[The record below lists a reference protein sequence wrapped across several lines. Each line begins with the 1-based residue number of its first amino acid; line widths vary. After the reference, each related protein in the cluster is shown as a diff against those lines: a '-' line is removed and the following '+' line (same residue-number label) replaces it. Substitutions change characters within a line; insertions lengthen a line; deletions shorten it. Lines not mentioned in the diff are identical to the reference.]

1 MKKNLLIYIPSIE
14 EGGVEKNLYIIS
26 KYLSEKSVNISL
38 LTFNFNKK
46 HFFKK
51 SIFYLGPKNNF
62 WNEKS
67 RKIKNL
73 KCMIILFYNLM
84 FFNKNYV
91 IFAFQSSIT
100 ATIIGK
106 IFGNK
111 VVIRANSSPSGF
123 TNNALYRWLYSFFI
137 SFSDAVIVN
146 SNEFSKLFFK
156 TFGKKSITI
165 FNPFIP
171 GIIKKLSRIKIKKT
185 FSKRNLNIISV
196 SRLTDQKN
204 HITQL
209 KAIKHIKKKYNPVL
223 TIIGKGDKKDYLKS
237 YIKENNISKNVKLIG
252 YKKNPFPYIIK
263 SDILILSSKF
273 EGLPN
278 ILLEAQCLKK
288 YIISSNCSSGPKE
301 ILMNGKVGDL
311 FKLNDYKEL
320 ANKINNY
327 CVNKNKCKKKILLGY
342 KNLHRFDHKKNC
354 QKYYK
359 ILNNFF

>member
-26 KYLSEKSVNISL
+26 KYLSKKSINISL
-38 LTFNFNKK
+38 LTCNFNKK
-46 HFFKK
+46 HFFNK
-51 SIFYLGPKNNF
+51 STFYLGPKNNF
-62 WNEKS
+62 WNKKS

-73 KCMIILFYNLM
+73 KCMITLFFNLM

-106 IFGNK
+106 MFGNK
-111 VVIRANSSPSGF
+111 VVARANSSPKGF
-123 TNNALYRWLYSFFI
+123 KNNVLYHRFYSFFI
-137 SFSDAVIVN
+137 NFADAVIVN

-156 TFGKKSITI
+156 TFSKKPITI
-165 FNPFIP
+165 YNPFIP
-171 GIIKKLSRIKIKKT
+171 NTIKKLSRAKIKKN

-196 SRLTDQKN
+196 ARLTDQKN

-209 KAIKHIKKKYNPVL
+209 KAIKHINKKYNPRL
-223 TIIGKGDKKDYLKS
+223 TIIGKGYKEDYLKS
-237 YIKENNISKNVKLIG
+237 YINANNIQKNFKLIG

-278 ILLEAQCLKK
+278 ILLEAQYLKK

-301 ILMNGKVGDL
+301 ILMNGKAGDL
-311 FKLNDYKEL
+311 FKPNDYKEL

-327 CVNKNKCKKKILLGY
+327 CLNKSSCKKKILLGY
-342 KNLHRFDHKKNC
+342 KNLHRFDYKKNC
-354 QKYYK
+354 HKYYE

>member
-14 EGGVEKNLYIIS
+14 DGGVEKNLYIIS
-26 KYLSEKSVNISL
+26 KYLSKKSVNISL
-38 LTFNFNKK
+38 LTCNFNKK
-46 HFFKK
+46 HLFNK

-73 KCMIILFYNLM
+73 KCMIILFFNLM

-111 VVIRANSSPSGF
+111 VVTRANSSPSGF
-123 TNNALYRWLYSFFI
+123 TNNVLYCWLYSFFI
-137 SFSDAVIVN
+137 GFSDAVIVN

-156 TFGKKSITI
+156 TFRKRTITI
-165 FNPFIP
+165 LNPFIP
-171 GIIKKLSRIKIKKT
+171 ATIKKLSRVKIKKT
-185 FSKRNLNIISV
+185 FFKRNLNIISV
-196 SRLTDQKN
+196 ARLTDQKN

-209 KAIKHIKKKYNPVL
+209 KAIKYIKNKYNPCL
-223 TIIGKGDKKDYLKS
+223 TIIGKGDKEEYLKS
-237 YIKENNISKNVKLIG
+237 YIKENNINKNVKLIG

-301 ILMNGKVGDL
+301 ILMNGKAGDL
-311 FKLNDYKEL
+311 FKTNDYKEL

-327 CVNKNKCKKKILLGY
+327 CVNKRKYKKKILLGY
-342 KNLHRFDHKKNC
+342 KNLQRFNHKKNC
-354 QKYYK
+354 QKYYE

>member
-14 EGGVEKNLYIIS
+14 DGGVEKNLYIIS
-26 KYLSEKSVNISL
+26 KYLSEKSINISL
-38 LTFNFNKK
+38 LTCNFNKK

-51 SIFYLGPKNNF
+51 STFYLGPKNNF

-73 KCMIILFYNLM
+73 KCMLILFFNLM

-111 VVIRANSSPSGF
+111 VITRANSSPSGF
-123 TNNALYRWLYSFFI
+123 TNNALYLWLYRFFI

-156 TFGKKSITI
+156 TFGKKPITI
-165 FNPFIP
+165 DNPFIP
-171 GIIKKLSRIKIKKT
+171 TTIKKLSRVKIKKT
-185 FSKRNLNIISV
+185 FFKKNLNIISV
-196 SRLTDQKN
+196 GRLTDQKN
-204 HITQL
+204 HIIQL
-209 KAIKHIKKKYNPVL
+209 KAIKYIKKKYNPCL
-223 TIIGKGDKKDYLKS
+223 TIIGKGYKKDYLKS
-237 YIKENNISKNVKLIG
+237 YIKKNNLHKNVKLIG

-263 SDILILSSKF
+263 SDVLILSSKF

-278 ILLEAQCLKK
+278 ILLEAQYLKK
-288 YIISSNCSSGPKE
+288 YIISSNCPSGPKE
-301 ILMNGKVGDL
+301 ILMSGKAGDL
-311 FKLNDYKEL
+311 FKLNDYKDL
-320 ANKINNY
+320 ANKINKY
-327 CVNKNKCKKKILLGY
+327 CISKKRYKKKILLGY
-342 KNLHRFDHKKNC
+342 NNLYRFDHKKNC
-354 QKYYK
+354 QKYYE